1 MESLRPNRD
10 LLDPKFEGYKLSL
23 EPLTL
28 SSTNLVSAVNDTPLR
43 EELFSFQ
50 HMRAFGNLNHL
61 VLDSWLDGGKHEVIY
76 FVNENCEVQRASLKV
91 SRNEEITVKSFKLV
105 IHYNLYDNGVLGG
118 AGGNLLLVGNSSS
131 FISLL

>member
-1 MESLRPNRD
+1 MRCLFLLFWSPDLVKREHRHSPGNQFIQKMESLRPNRD

-28 SSTNLVSAVNDTPLR
+28 SSTNLLSAVNDILLR

-61 VLDSWLDGGKHEVIY
+61 VVDSWLDGGKHEVVY
-76 FVNENCEVQRASLKV
+76 FVNENYEVQRAAVKV
-91 SRNEEITVKSFKLV
+91 SRL
-105 IHYNLYDNGVLGG
+105 
-118 AGGNLLLVGNSSS
+118 
-131 FISLL
+131 

>member
-28 SSTNLVSAVNDTPLR
+28 SSTNLVSAVNDIPLR

-50 HMRAFGNLNHL
+50 HMRAFGNHNHL
-61 VLDSWLDGGKHEVIY
+61 VLDSWLDGGKHQDVIY
-76 FVNENCEVQRASLKV
+76 FVNENYEVQRATVKV
-91 SRNEEITVKSFKLV
+91 SRL
-105 IHYNLYDNGVLGG
+105 
-118 AGGNLLLVGNSSS
+118 
-131 FISLL
+131 

>member
-28 SSTNLVSAVNDTPLR
+28 SSSNLVSTVNNVPLR

-50 HMRAFGNLNHL
+50 HMRAFGNPNHL
-61 VLDSWLDGGKHEVIY
+61 VLDSWMMDGGKHEVIY
-76 FVNENCEVQRASLKV
+76 FVNENYEVQRATVKV
-91 SRNEEITVKSFKLV
+91 SRL
-105 IHYNLYDNGVLGG
+105 
-118 AGGNLLLVGNSSS
+118 
-131 FISLL
+131 